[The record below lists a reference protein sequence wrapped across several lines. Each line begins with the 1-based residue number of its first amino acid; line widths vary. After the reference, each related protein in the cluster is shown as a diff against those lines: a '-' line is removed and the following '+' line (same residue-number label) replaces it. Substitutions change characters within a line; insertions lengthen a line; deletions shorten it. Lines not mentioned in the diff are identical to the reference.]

1 MNKDFLSWLG
11 QTEKNTC
18 MVQSAGMT
26 YYFVRVAKNEAFDY
40 LYCQREYSGK
50 ELARGGAFKYAGIY
64 CRSDGE
70 LYDGQ
75 YDVLGLAGEDI
86 EERSAGQL
94 REDLQRSVRQL
105 VEAAIGN
112 DRRNLQI
119 TELSNPELLRRL
131 QNEQNYYAKNTARE
145 RFLKTAD
152 FEPPA
157 FRCLYD
163 AESWTEDSL
172 LSYILDPQCYAAKE
186 AAAYM
191 VGNQEEMLFDFLCN
205 DAKLAEYQALL
216 EDTENPVY
224 TVKKIMAAMN
234 NSSAKTVNVTINKDG
249 EEFTFKTEAH
259 ELRRDCTSYYNSWNM
274 VAADR
279 RKFEKRFGR
288 HAEYYPKEIV
298 RITYARAVLYERE
311 ETRALTYGCDL
322 CGERKNWD
330 EEIVWLTSSFG
341 VCGSC
346 YEKLSEKEKERLILE
361 HE

>member
-1 MNKDFLSWLG
+1 MNKDFLNWLG

-94 REDLQRSVRQL
+94 REDLQRNVRQL

-119 TELSNPELLRRL
+119 TELSDPELLRKL
-131 QNEQNYYAKNTARE
+131 KNEQDYYAKSKARE
-145 RFLKTAD
+145 RFLDAAE
-152 FEPPA
+152 FEPPS
-157 FRCLYD
+157 FRCFYE
-163 AESWTEDSL
+163 AENWTEDSL
-172 LSYILDPQCYAAKE
+172 LSYILNPQGYAAKE
-186 AAAYM
+186 TAAYM
-191 VGNQEEMLFDFLCN
+191 EENQEEMLFDFLYN
-205 DAKLAEYQALL
+205 DVELAEYQALL
-216 EDTENPVY
+216 EDTENPVH

-249 EEFTFKTEAH
+249 EEFTFKTEAQ
-259 ELRRDCTSYYNSWNM
+259 ELRRDCSDHYHVWNM

-279 RKFEKRFGR
+279 QKFKERFGKNT
-288 HAEYYPKEIV
+288 EYYPKEIV
-298 RITYARAVLYERE
+298 CITYARAVLYE
-311 ETRALTYGCDL
+311 AG
-322 CGERKNWD
+322 K
-330 EEIVWLTSSFG
+330 
-341 VCGSC
+341 
-346 YEKLSEKEKERLILE
+346 
-361 HE
+361 